1 MRIKPEA
8 FHAVP
13 GVPRSSE
20 YESVLEQDP
29 FGDTH
34 ETGGNDDIWGEWGL
48 DKDAPF
54 LSTLQAL
61 GLWSVGMTSLYVFYK
76 TALANSPKPVAVCC
90 ASRRR
95 APLPARAHARA
106 RAHVGLQE
114 PSRVE
119 EFEIQWSREMM
130 LVALARVALCTPNA
144 VFFIPL
150 LPVCCRR
157 TGAARGCVV
166 AVSRWR
172 GSTCSSLCVWLARA
186 CTRMEGSCRGDGREC
201 WPRGGGDSEERKAET
216 SSCVCR
222 PAALTRPVA
231 VARRFS
237 RCSV

>member
-76 TALANSPKPVAVCC
+76 TAWKSFVTLFDVFNKC
-90 ASRRR
+90 
-95 APLPARAHARA
+95 
-106 RAHVGLQE
+106 
-114 PSRVE
+114 
-119 EFEIQWSREMM
+119 QWPMPPM
-130 LVALARVALCTPNA
+130 
-144 VFFIPL
+144 
-150 LPVCCRR
+150 
-157 TGAARGCVV
+157 
-166 AVSRWR
+166 
-172 GSTCSSLCVWLARA
+172 
-186 CTRMEGSCRGDGREC
+186 
-201 WPRGGGDSEERKAET
+201 
-216 SSCVCR
+216 
-222 PAALTRPVA
+222 
-231 VARRFS
+231 
-237 RCSV
+237 